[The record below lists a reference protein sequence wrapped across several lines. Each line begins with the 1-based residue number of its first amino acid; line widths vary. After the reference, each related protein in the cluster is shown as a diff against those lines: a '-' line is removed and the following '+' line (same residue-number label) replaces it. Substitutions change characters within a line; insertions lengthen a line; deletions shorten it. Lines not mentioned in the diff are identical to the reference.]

1 MQAYRDHKGK
11 LSDIFASVPCSN
23 ILEDEERFISIVNEA
38 IDQKELSRTKAW
50 DTVSRPEGEA
60 MRDKL
65 KARARAEARE
75 AEAYAKELGVYDELF
90 GEKREEPRKKRKSEA
105 QAIEKDDDDVD
116 LDALRAAMRKKAT
129 DRESAFDSMI
139 SRMEAREQPS
149 EPKKSRTKSSKRR
162 S

>member
-1 MQAYRDHKGK
+1 
-11 LSDIFASVPCSN
+11 
-23 ILEDEERFISIVNEA
+23 
-38 IDQKELSRTKAW
+38 
-50 DTVSRPEGEA
+50 